1 MKVILIFD
9 QGLAG
14 AGGKTNPNVGL
25 TAKKGGIGFASSLQP
40 HFNKIDAQ
48 VVATL
53 YCGNEYFLANE
64 QEVVTKMTAMVKK
77 LNPDFVLCGPC
88 FQYADYGKMA
98 AEISASILTHT
109 SVQSCAMMS
118 KEVSDVIAEY
128 KDKTPIVVMPKKG
141 GTGLNDS
148 IANLCSLMQASVN
161 NSGDLAEIKTKVCY

>member
-1 MKVILIFD
+1 MKVLLIFD

-14 AGGKTNPNVGL
+14 AGGKSNPNLGL
-25 TAKKGGIGFASSLQP
+25 TAAKGGVGFQTSLQP
-40 HFNKIDAQ
+40 HFDKIGVQ
-48 VVATL
+48 VIATL

-64 QEVVTKMTAMVKK
+64 EEVVTKMTAMAKK

-88 FQYADYGKMA
+88 FQFPDYGKMA
-98 AEISASILTHT
+98 AKISANILEKTSIK
-109 SVQSCAMMS
+109 SCAMMS

-148 IANLCSLMQASVN
+148 IANLCSLMQASVG
-161 NSGDLAEIKTKVCY
+161 NSSDLQEIKAKVCY

>member
-1 MKVILIFD
+1 
-9 QGLAG
+9 
-14 AGGKTNPNVGL
+14 
-25 TAKKGGIGFASSLQP
+25 
-40 HFNKIDAQ
+40 
-48 VVATL
+48 
-53 YCGNEYFLANE
+53 
-64 QEVVTKMTAMVKK
+64 MTAMVKK

-161 NSGDLAEIKTKVCY
+161 NGGDLAEIKTKVCY